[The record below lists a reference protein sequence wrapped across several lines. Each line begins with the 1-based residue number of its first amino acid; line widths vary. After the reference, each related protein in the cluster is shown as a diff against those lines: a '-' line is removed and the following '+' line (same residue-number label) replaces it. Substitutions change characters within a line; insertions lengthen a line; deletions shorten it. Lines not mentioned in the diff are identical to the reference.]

1 MINMQ
6 FVRSFLKSCEYP
18 ISKNFLPTDS
28 NIHRSF
34 LPESIILGSAKG
46 LFSNS
51 VGIFHLIADILQE
64 GLLSQPSPHL
74 YVFMDF

>member
-1 MINMQ
+1 M
-6 FVRSFLKSCEYP
+6 LCKYP
-18 ISKNFLPTDS
+18 ISKNFLPTAV

-51 VGIFHLIADILQE
+51 VLIHLIADIPQE
-64 GLLSQPSPHL
+64 GPLSQPSPHL
-74 YVFMDF
+74 YVLMDF